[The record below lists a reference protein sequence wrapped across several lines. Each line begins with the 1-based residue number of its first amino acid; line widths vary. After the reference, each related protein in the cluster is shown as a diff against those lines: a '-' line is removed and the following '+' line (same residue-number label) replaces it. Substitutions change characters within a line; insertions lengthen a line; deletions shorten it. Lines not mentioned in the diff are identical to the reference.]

1 MGPFCIV
8 YVKESDDINYKWFQL
23 GDRKGKKR
31 FNYLLNN
38 MSHVEE
44 GYFFIQEPQ
53 WMLPPP
59 DHCY

>member
-8 YVKESDDINYKWFQL
+8 YVKESGDINYKWLQL

-44 GYFFIQEPQ
+44 GYFFI
-53 WMLPPP
+53 
-59 DHCY
+59 

>member
-44 GYFFIQEPQ
+44 GYFFYLGASMDAPSS
-53 WMLPPP
+53 
-59 DHCY
+59 

>member
-8 YVKESDDINYKWFQL
+8 YVKESDDINYKWLQL
-23 GDRKGKKR
+23 GDRKRKKR

-44 GYFFIQEPQ
+44 GYFFI
-53 WMLPPP
+53 
-59 DHCY
+59 